1 MYGTHPTKSKLIQ
14 TVVEMLDALDVA
26 DLQVDQVLER
36 SGVSKG
42 SLYHH
47 FEDFSHLIEAAHV
60 HRFARMIDRSIA
72 SLAEVLVGSPSK
84 EAMIAGLKQVTR
96 NTQRQELAA
105 LRFERARALAL
116 AEHQP
121 RMRKAMAAEQ
131 ARLTAAIT
139 DISRDAQSKGWVRAD
154 LDPQV
159 LAVFIQAYTLGK
171 IVDDISE
178 DKMDPERWADLID
191 EIVERVLV
199 TE

>member
-60 HRFARMIDRSIA
+60 HRFARMIDRSIT

-96 NTQRQELAA
+96 NTQRQELAT

-178 DKMDPERWADLID
+178 DKMDPERWAELID